1 MPLSSCLPSPA
12 RVRKILSRLLH
23 EYQDGDVGGLTR
35 TTILELLRPLDS
47 HITSRLAYTSNTLL
61 V

>member
-1 MPLSSCLPSPA
+1 ML
-12 RVRKILSRLLH
+12 R
-23 EYQDGDVGGLTR
+23 EYQDRGTGGLTR

-47 HITSRLAYTSNTLL
+47 HITSRLAYASNTLL